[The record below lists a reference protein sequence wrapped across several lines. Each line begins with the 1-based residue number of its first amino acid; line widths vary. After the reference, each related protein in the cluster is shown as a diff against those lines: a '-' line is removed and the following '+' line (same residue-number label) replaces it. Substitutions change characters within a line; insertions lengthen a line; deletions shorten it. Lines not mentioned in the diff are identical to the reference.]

1 MTPTEIISILTAF
14 AALITSVGAFLAN
27 RGRIKVD
34 KQDAAASLVKASTDL
49 IEPLQKR
56 IEELVRDAL
65 TMKALIDSLETR
77 LANLVEENASLRT
90 QAERCK
96 ALLEEHERAIEA
108 LQAQVKRLWAVPVV
122 PAQW

>member
-65 TMKALIDSLETR
+65 
-77 LANLVEENASLRT
+77 ANLVEENASLRT

-108 LQAQVKRLWAVPVV
+108 LQAQVKRLGAVPVV